1 MDDLQGDHKCNM
13 ILGRDIFYKLQ
24 IYKCFSDN
32 TIRGNG
38 GTYGVCMAP
47 MKDIPNNN
55 FNASSVWI
63 HEKRFW
69 NKELWEINM

>member
-1 MDDLQGDHKCNM
+1 
-13 ILGRDIFYKLQ
+13 
-24 IYKCFSDN
+24 
-32 TIRGNG
+32 
-38 GTYGVCMAP
+38 MAP

-69 NKELWEINM
+69 NKELWEIKHVMETTMRLRCILDKKYEKYDLSKVAE